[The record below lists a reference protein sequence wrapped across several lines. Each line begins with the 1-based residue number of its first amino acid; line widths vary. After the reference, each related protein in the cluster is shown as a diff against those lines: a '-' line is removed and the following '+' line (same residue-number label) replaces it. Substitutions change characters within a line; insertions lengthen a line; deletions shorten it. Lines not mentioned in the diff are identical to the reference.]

1 MDGITDYLTSL
12 RSLSTRF
19 LLRGGFAQQL
29 SNYSILLIINGILYE
44 FMGVFVT
51 FGLCATSSAYTISL
65 AIVIHLGGKLPQ
77 TLSFIVAD
85 VCLFGFFVLVVF
97 LTFASKCDKVS
108 GVILHRFVAS
118 VGELERTKVRRSVKT
133 RQIRALRR
141 ITISMGVNGY
151 TAFAIT
157 AENLLI
163 TMKLLID
170 ISINFVVFFK

>member
-1 MDGITDYLTSL
+1 
-12 RSLSTRF
+12 
-19 LLRGGFAQQL
+19 
-29 SNYSILLIINGILYE
+29 
-44 FMGVFVT
+44 MGVFVT